1 MARQQIEDHKL
12 KAFDCNGAT
21 KSTLKK
27 LFKGLI
33 TPNNGDKSN
42 AGDKNK
48 NSASADNNIA
58 NPNDAKKESSATT
71 ATVTNNDNDKST
83 KT

>member
-33 TPNNGDKSN
+33 TPNGDKSN

-48 NSASADNNIA
+48 NSASADNNVA
-58 NPNDAKKESSATT
+58 PNDKKESSATT

>member
-33 TPNNGDKSN
+33 TPNGDKSN
-42 AGDKNK
+42 AGDKSK
-48 NSASADNNIA
+48 NSASADNNVV
-58 NPNDAKKESSATT
+58 PDSTKKDPSAT
-71 ATVTNNDNDKST
+71 AVSNNDNDKST